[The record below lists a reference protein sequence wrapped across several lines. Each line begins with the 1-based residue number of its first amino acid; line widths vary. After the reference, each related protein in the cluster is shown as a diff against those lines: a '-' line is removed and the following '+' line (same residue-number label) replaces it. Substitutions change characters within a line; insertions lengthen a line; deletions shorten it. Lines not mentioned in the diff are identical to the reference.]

1 MANAKVTLPAELARL
16 LHFQLEI
23 SIDQSNLGRTDR
35 IIARRYFLRREP
47 QADIGAAIHYD
58 RSAVSR
64 RLPKITEEIVRTAQI
79 IFPE

>member
-1 MANAKVTLPAELARL
+1 MANAKIVLPPELARL

-23 SIDQSNLGRTDR
+23 SIDQANLGRTDR
-35 IIARRYFLRREP
+35 VIARRYFLRREP

-64 RLPKITEEIVRTAQI
+64 RLPKITQEIVRTAQI
-79 IFPE
+79 IFPA